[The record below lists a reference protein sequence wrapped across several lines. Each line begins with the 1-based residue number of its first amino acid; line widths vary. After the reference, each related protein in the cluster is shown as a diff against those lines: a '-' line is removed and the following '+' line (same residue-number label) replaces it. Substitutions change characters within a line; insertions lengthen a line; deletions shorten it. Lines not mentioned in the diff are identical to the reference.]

1 MEHLKM
7 SNRRFRAIMIP
18 ILCVVLVLAIIVTVV
33 MNMLGSTMD
42 QFTGR
47 GDRVVTTPEGTED
60 WDLDYYD
67 ANGETAEEAKE
78 HSFEVANEVVKE
90 GVILLKN
97 DGVLPLEKGSEVTP
111 FGYRYIS
118 PIYSQMASGGS
129 AKWMVGNEVT
139 PAAALAETFDVN
151 NAAVDKMEAAGDPE
165 GVLEAP
171 GTLPAASAGS
181 VLGGDNIMYEY
192 PGSLYDG
199 VTAKGS
205 VGLVFIG
212 RPGQEGTDKK
222 YDGYADG
229 TPHSLALT
237 ANEKATI
244 AAAKRA
250 CDKVVLISESAA
262 PMELAPVMSGE
273 LEVDAIL
280 WISQVGERG
289 FSVVDD
295 ILCGDVNPSGRTVD
309 IFATDFTKDPT
320 YQNFGAFYYDN
331 ATVVVSSYGNTP
343 TAPDGVSNYRA
354 YVEYQE
360 GIYMGY
366 RYYETAAVEDE
377 DFVYGTLDGEGAIA
391 TPGAVAYP
399 FGYGLSY
406 TTFEQ
411 EITDFSAAGDNVT
424 MTVEVTNTGDVAGK
438 EVVQVYY
445 TSPYTA
451 YDEQN
456 GIEKSATVLVAFAKT
471 EEIPAGGSA
480 TVTLSFAKEDMAS
493 YSYAHVN
500 GDGTKGCY
508 ILEAGDYAVE
518 LKSNSHD
525 VIDSRTV
532 TIAATEYYEG
542 DNMRD
547 SDRDAQSALDENG
560 APLSFPAAG
569 IDAEYKAV
577 SNLFQ
582 DSTDYMLRTGI
593 MTRSDWEGS
602 FPNVTSRTKSADEQT
617 LALYEGNIENNFD
630 PETDPEYGNVPGSKV
645 YAEEAP
651 VSGADNGLS
660 LIDMRGK
667 DYYDENWDL
676 LLDQIDWEA
685 NGASII
691 TALCGCA
698 YNSPAIEDIGL
709 PLTSIQDGVNGI
721 KVPGTTSGYDMEQSA
736 TFGMMP
742 LLSAT
747 WNVDLIE
754 DVGEAIGREG
764 LAHGIHGLYAP
775 ALNLHRSPFGGRVFE
790 YFSEDPLLTGKL
802 AKAWIEGA
810 ASAGMTT
817 YIKHF
822 AGNDQETN
830 RDKLGSTWADEQTMR
845 ELYFKAFEIPVKE
858 AMVEIDYIADA
869 EGNHATRTMR
879 ACTGIMSAQMNLG
892 AIPAHA
898 NWALQQE
905 LLRGEWGFLGT
916 ITTDYWF
923 WPVNNLRDLIFRTG
937 GDIYLCM
944 GIPGMIDVVDKTSP
958 TALNVFRE
966 KVKNLAYTVV
976 NSNAMQDLC
985 AGAIISYGMS
995 PWAVWLLVADIA
1007 VGVLLVAGVVW
1018 IVLRARDEKKHPEK
1032 YKRKEK
1038 I

>member
-1 MEHLKM
+1 MEKM
-7 SNRRFRAIMIP
+7 SNKRFRAIMIP
-18 ILCVVLVLAIIVTVV
+18 ILSVLLVMAIVVTVV
-33 MNMLGSTMD
+33 ANVLGSTLD
-42 QFTGR
+42 QFVGR
-47 GDRVVTTPEGTED
+47 GERHVIVPEGTEN
-60 WDLDYYD
+60 WDLDYYGAD
-67 ANGETAEEAKE
+67 GETKEEAKE
-78 HSFEVANEVVKE
+78 HSFEVANKVVEE

-97 DGVLPLEKGSEVTP
+97 NGVLPLAKDSTVTP
-111 FGYRYIS
+111 FGYRYVS

-129 AKWMVGNEVT
+129 AKWMVGNEIT
-139 PAAALAETFDVN
+139 PAEALGETFTIN
-151 NAAVDKMEAAGDPE
+151 NAAVEKMEQAGTPE

-171 GTLPAASAGS
+171 GTLAAAGAGS

-192 PGSLYDG
+192 PGSLYDD
-199 VTAKGS
+199 VKADGS

-244 AAAKRA
+244 AAAKRI
-250 CDKVVLISESAA
+250 CDKVVLVSESAA

-320 YQNFGAFYYDN
+320 YQNFGSYHYDN
-331 ATVVVSSYGNTP
+331 ATVTVSSFGNVP
-343 TAPDGVSNYRA
+343 TAPDGTNYRTF
-354 YVEYQE
+354 VEYQE

-366 RYYETAAVEDE
+366 RYYETADAVD
-377 DFVYGTLDGEGAIA
+377 DAFVYGELDGAGAVL

-411 EITDFSAAGDNVT
+411 EITDFSDFGDDIT
-424 MTVEVTNTGDVAGK
+424 LTVEVKNTGDAAGK

-445 TSPYTA
+445 TSPYTK
-451 YDEQN
+451 YDAEN
-456 GIEKSATVLVAFAKT
+456 GIEKSATVLAAFAKT

-480 TVTLSFAKEDMAS
+480 SVTLTFAKEDMAS
-493 YSYAHVN
+493 YSYAHQN
-500 GDGTKGCY
+500 KDGTRGCY
-508 ILEAGDYAVE
+508 ILEAGEYAVE
-518 LKSNSHD
+518 LKKNSHD

-532 TIAATEYYEG
+532 TISSTKYFEG
-542 DNMRD
+542 EDLRE
-547 SDRDAQSALDENG
+547 SDRDAQSALDEDGN
-560 APLSFPAAG
+560 PLPFPAAG
-569 IDAEYKAV
+569 ADAEYKAV

-593 MTRSDWEGS
+593 FSRSDWEGT
-602 FPNVTSRTKSADEQT
+602 FPHVTSRVKSADAET
-617 LALYEGNIENNFD
+617 LALFEGNIENNFD
-630 PETDPEYGNVPGSKV
+630 PLTDPEYGNVPGSKV

-676 LLDQIDWEA
+676 LLDQIDWEG
-685 NGASII
+685 NGDAII

-698 YNSPAIEDIGL
+698 YNSPAIEEIGL

-721 KVPGTTSGYDMEQSA
+721 KVPAITDGYDMEQSA

-754 DVGEAIGREG
+754 EVGEAIGREG
-764 LAHGIHGLYAP
+764 LAHEINGLYAP

-802 AKAWIEGA
+802 AKAWLEGA
-810 ASAGMTT
+810 ASVGMTT

-858 AMVEIDYIADA
+858 AMAEIDYIADA
-869 EGNHATRTMR
+869 DGNHATRTIR

-892 AIPAHA
+892 AIPGHA
-898 NWALQQE
+898 NWALQQD

-944 GIPGMIDVVDKTSP
+944 GIPGLIDVVDKTSP

-966 KVKNLAYTVV
+966 KVKNLSYTVV
-976 NSNAMQDLC
+976 NSSAMQGMC
-985 AGAIISYGMS
+985 AGAIITYGMS
-995 PWAVWLLVADIA
+995 PWAVWLLIGDIVIGA
-1007 VGVLLVAGVVW
+1007 VIAGGVLW
-1018 IVLRARDEKKHPEK
+1018 IVLRQRDENKHPER
-1032 YKRKEK
+1032 YKKIEK